1 MQDLGEKTQAGN
13 SKILSSLMLIILF
26 VSMGQSVYWQTMPII
41 GREFNFSE
49 IEINTL
55 VAISAAMFIVFTP
68 YWGRLSD
75 RIGRKAV
82 LLIGLTGY
90 VLSNLIFLY
99 SASLGLLGSV
109 TGFSLLLI
117 LLISRI
123 VNSAIGAASRPASG
137 AYVADVTSEEERSSG
152 MGKFGA
158 ANNIGTILG
167 PVLVGSLV
175 GLNIFNI
182 PIPEFGLLTPL
193 IVMSI
198 LMAVAASI
206 VYVYLPNKIIEPA
219 VENRSSKIAFDAK
232 LKLLLSIG
240 MIIFTAFAIVQSI
253 TAYYV
258 QDRFNYTLD
267 ETAKTTALLLGTMAL
282 MSIVSQ
288 LTIVQKYK
296 GNPLNLI
303 KFSLP
308 LFILSCILI
317 ILSPDFLFLYLGM
330 AFMGLGMG
338 LASPGYTSA
347 ASLNA
352 NKDNQGA
359 AVGLAMVAPGFG
371 FALGPFL
378 SGILYTSSMNLPF
391 ILILPLFVILIFL
404 INKLEKLNK
413 KKDYGIWSSK

>member
-1 MQDLGEKTQAGN
+1 MTPDRKEAEESN
-13 SKILSSLMLIILF
+13 PKILSGLMLIILF

-55 VAISAAMFIVFTP
+55 VSISAAMFIVFTP
-68 YWGRLSD
+68 FWGRLSD

-82 LLIGLTGY
+82 LLIGLSGY

-99 SASLGLLGSV
+99 SASLGLIGYV
-109 TGFSLLLI
+109 TGFSLLMI
-117 LLISRI
+117 LLMARI

-137 AYVADVTSEEERSSG
+137 AYVADVTSEEDRSSG

-175 GLNIFNI
+175 GLNIFGINI
-182 PIPEFGLLTPL
+182 PQFGLLTPL

-198 LMAVAASI
+198 LMAIAAVFVYIFLPSGNSDSEAETSGSGI
-206 VYVYLPNKIIEPA
+206 V
-219 VENRSSKIAFDAK
+219 FDK
-232 LKLLLSIG
+232 NLKLLLAIG
-240 MIIFTAFAIVQSI
+240 VIIFTAFALVQSI
-253 TAYYV
+253 TAFYI
-258 QDRFNYTLD
+258 QDRFAYNLD
-267 ETAKTTALLLGTMAL
+267 ETAKTTALLLGTMAF
-282 MSIVSQ
+282 MAIISQ

-296 GNPLNLI
+296 GSPLNLI

-308 LFILSCILI
+308 LFVLSCLFI
-317 ILSPDFLFLYLGM
+317 IFSPNFLFLYSGM

-352 NKDNQGA
+352 DKDKQGA
-359 AVGLAMVAPGFG
+359 AVGLAMVAPGVG
-371 FALGPFL
+371 FALGPLL
-378 SGILYTSSMNLPF
+378 SGFLYSSSMNLPF
-391 ILILPLFVILIFL
+391 IFILPLFLIIIVF
-404 INKLEKLNK
+404 IRKLEQIN
-413 KKDYGIWSSK
+413 

>member
-1 MQDLGEKTQAGN
+1 MTPN
-13 SKILSSLMLIILF
+13 SKEAEESNPKILSGLMLIILF

-55 VAISAAMFIVFTP
+55 VSISAAMFIVFTP
-68 YWGRLSD
+68 FWGRLSD

-82 LLIGLTGY
+82 LLIGLSGY

-99 SASLGLLGSV
+99 SASLGLIGYV
-109 TGFSLLLI
+109 TGFSLLMI
-117 LLISRI
+117 LLMARI

-137 AYVADVTSEEERSSG
+137 AYVADVTSEEDRSSG

-175 GLNIFNI
+175 GLNIFGINI
-182 PIPEFGLLTPL
+182 PQFGLLTPL

-198 LMAVAASI
+198 LMAIAAVFVYIFLPSGDSVSEAETSGSGI
-206 VYVYLPNKIIEPA
+206 V
-219 VENRSSKIAFDAK
+219 FDRN
-232 LKLLLSIG
+232 LKLLLAIG
-240 MIIFTAFAIVQSI
+240 VIIFTAFALVQSI
-253 TAYYV
+253 TAFYI
-258 QDRFNYTLD
+258 QDRFAYNLD
-267 ETAKTTALLLGTMAL
+267 ETAKTTALLLGTMAF
-282 MSIVSQ
+282 MAIISQ

-296 GNPLNLI
+296 GSPLNLI
-303 KFSLP
+303 KYSLP
-308 LFILSCILI
+308 LFILSCLFI
-317 ILSPDFLFLYLGM
+317 IFSPNFLFLYAGM

-352 NKDNQGA
+352 DKDKQGA
-359 AVGLAMVAPGFG
+359 AVGLAMVAPGIG
-371 FALGPFL
+371 FALGPLL
-378 SGILYTSSMNLPF
+378 SGFLYSSSMNLPF
-391 ILILPLFVILIFL
+391 IFILPLFLIIIVF
-404 INKLEKLNK
+404 IRKLEQIN
-413 KKDYGIWSSK
+413 

>member
-1 MQDLGEKTQAGN
+1 MTPN
-13 SKILSSLMLIILF
+13 SKEAEESNPKILSGLMLIILF

-55 VAISAAMFIVFTP
+55 VSISAAMFIVFTP
-68 YWGRLSD
+68 FWGRLSD

-82 LLIGLTGY
+82 LLIGLSGY

-99 SASLGLLGSV
+99 SASLGLIGYV
-109 TGFSLLLI
+109 TGFSLLMI
-117 LLISRI
+117 LLMARI

-137 AYVADVTSEEERSSG
+137 AYVADVTSEEDRSSG

-175 GLNIFNI
+175 GLNIFGINI
-182 PIPEFGLLTPL
+182 PQFGLLTPL

-198 LMAVAASI
+198 LMAIAA
-206 VYVYLPNKIIEPA
+206 VFVYLFLPSGNSVSGAEASGSGII
-219 VENRSSKIAFDAK
+219 FDTN

-240 MIIFTAFAIVQSI
+240 VIIFTAFALVQSI
-253 TAYYV
+253 TAFYI
-258 QDRFNYTLD
+258 QDRFAYNLD
-267 ETAKTTALLLGTMAL
+267 ETAKTTALLLGTMAF
-282 MSIVSQ
+282 MAIISQ

-296 GNPLNLI
+296 GSPLNLI

-308 LFILSCILI
+308 LFILSCLFI
-317 ILSPDFLFLYLGM
+317 IFSPNFLFLYIGM

-352 NKDNQGA
+352 DKDKQGA
-359 AVGLAMVAPGFG
+359 AVGLAMVAPGIG
-371 FALGPFL
+371 FALGPLL
-378 SGILYTSSMNLPF
+378 SGFLYSASMNLPF
-391 ILILPLFVILIFL
+391 IFILPLFLIIIVF
-404 INKLEKLNK
+404 IRKLEQIN
-413 KKDYGIWSSK
+413 

>member
-1 MQDLGEKTQAGN
+1 MTPN
-13 SKILSSLMLIILF
+13 SKEVEESNPKILSGLMLIILF

-55 VAISAAMFIVFTP
+55 VSISAAMFIVFTP
-68 YWGRLSD
+68 FWGRLSD

-82 LLIGLTGY
+82 LLIGLSGY

-99 SASLGLLGSV
+99 SASLGLIGYV
-109 TGFSLLLI
+109 TGFSLLMI
-117 LLISRI
+117 LLMARI

-137 AYVADVTSEEERSSG
+137 AYVADVTSEEDRSSG

-175 GLNIFNI
+175 GLNIFGINI
-182 PIPEFGLLTPL
+182 PQFGLLTPL

-198 LMAVAASI
+198 LMAMAAVFVYIFLPSGNSVSEAETSGSGI
-206 VYVYLPNKIIEPA
+206 V
-219 VENRSSKIAFDAK
+219 FDRN
-232 LKLLLSIG
+232 LKLLLAIG
-240 MIIFTAFAIVQSI
+240 VIIFTAFALVQSI
-253 TAYYV
+253 TAFYI
-258 QDRFNYTLD
+258 QDRFAYNLD
-267 ETAKTTALLLGTMAL
+267 ETAKTTALLLGTMAF
-282 MSIVSQ
+282 MAIISQ

-296 GNPLNLI
+296 GSPLNLI
-303 KFSLP
+303 KYSLP
-308 LFILSCILI
+308 LFILSCLFI
-317 ILSPDFLFLYLGM
+317 IFSPNFLFLYAGM

-352 NKDNQGA
+352 DKDKQGA
-359 AVGLAMVAPGFG
+359 AVGLAMVAPGIG
-371 FALGPFL
+371 FALGPLL
-378 SGILYTSSMNLPF
+378 SGFLYSSSMNLPF
-391 ILILPLFVILIFL
+391 IFILPLFLLIIVF
-404 INKLEKLNK
+404 IRKLEQIN
-413 KKDYGIWSSK
+413 

>member
-1 MQDLGEKTQAGN
+1 MTPN
-13 SKILSSLMLIILF
+13 SKEAIESNPKILSGLMLIILF

-55 VAISAAMFIVFTP
+55 VSISAAMFIIFTP
-68 YWGRLSD
+68 FWGRLSD

-82 LLIGLTGY
+82 LLIGLLGY

-99 SASLGLLGSV
+99 SASLGLIGYV
-109 TGFSLLLI
+109 TGFSLLMI
-117 LLISRI
+117 LLMARI

-137 AYVADVTSEEERSSG
+137 AYVADVTSEEDRSSG

-175 GLNIFNI
+175 GLNIFGINI
-182 PIPEFGLLTPL
+182 PQFGLLTPL
-193 IVMSI
+193 IVMSA
-198 LMAVAASI
+198 LMAIAAIFVYIFLPSGNSVSEAETNGSGI
-206 VYVYLPNKIIEPA
+206 V
-219 VENRSSKIAFDAK
+219 FDRN

-240 MIIFTAFAIVQSI
+240 VIIFTAFALVQSI
-253 TAYYV
+253 TAFYI
-258 QDRFNYTLD
+258 QDRFSYNLD
-267 ETAKTTALLLGTMAL
+267 ETAKTTALLLGTMAF
-282 MSIVSQ
+282 MAIISQ

-296 GNPLNLI
+296 GSPLNLI

-308 LFILSCILI
+308 LFILSCLFI
-317 ILSPDFLFLYLGM
+317 IFSPNFLFLYIGM

-352 NKDNQGA
+352 DKDKQGA
-359 AVGLAMVAPGFG
+359 AVGLAMVAPGIG
-371 FALGPFL
+371 FALGPLL
-378 SGILYTSSMNLPF
+378 SGFLYSASMNLPF
-391 ILILPLFVILIFL
+391 IFILPLFSIIIVFIR
-404 INKLEKLNK
+404 KLEQIN
-413 KKDYGIWSSK
+413 

>member
-1 MQDLGEKTQAGN
+1 MTPN
-13 SKILSSLMLIILF
+13 SKEAIESNPKILSGLMLIILF

-55 VAISAAMFIVFTP
+55 VSISAAMFIIFTP
-68 YWGRLSD
+68 FWGRLSD
-75 RIGRKAV
+75 RIGRKVV
-82 LLIGLTGY
+82 LLIGLSGY

-99 SASLGLLGSV
+99 SASLGLIGYV
-109 TGFSLLLI
+109 TGFSLLMI
-117 LLISRI
+117 LLMARI

-137 AYVADVTSEEERSSG
+137 AYVADVTSEEDRSSG

-175 GLNIFNI
+175 GLNIFGINI
-182 PIPEFGLLTPL
+182 PQFGLLTPL
-193 IVMSI
+193 IVMSA
-198 LMAVAASI
+198 LMAIASI
-206 VYVYLPNKIIEPA
+206 FVYIFLPSGNSVSEAETNGSGI
-219 VENRSSKIAFDAK
+219 VFDRN

-240 MIIFTAFAIVQSI
+240 VIIFTAFALVQSI
-253 TAYYV
+253 TAFYI
-258 QDRFNYTLD
+258 QDRFSYNLD
-267 ETAKTTALLLGTMAL
+267 ETAKTTALLLGTMAF
-282 MSIVSQ
+282 MAIISQ

-296 GNPLNLI
+296 GSPLNLI

-308 LFILSCILI
+308 LFILSCLFI
-317 ILSPDFLFLYLGM
+317 IFSPNFLFLYIGM

-352 NKDNQGA
+352 DKDKQGA
-359 AVGLAMVAPGFG
+359 AVGLAMVAPGIG
-371 FALGPFL
+371 FALGPLL
-378 SGILYTSSMNLPF
+378 SGFLYSASMNLPF
-391 ILILPLFVILIFL
+391 IFILPLFSIIIVFIR
-404 INKLEKLNK
+404 KLEQIN
-413 KKDYGIWSSK
+413 

>member
-1 MQDLGEKTQAGN
+1 LTPN
-13 SKILSSLMLIILF
+13 SREAIESNPKILSGLMLIILF

-55 VAISAAMFIVFTP
+55 VSISAAMFIIFTP
-68 YWGRLSD
+68 FWGRLSD

-82 LLIGLTGY
+82 LLIGLSGY

-99 SASLGLLGSV
+99 SASLGLIGYV
-109 TGFSLLLI
+109 TGFSLLMI
-117 LLISRI
+117 LLMARI

-137 AYVADVTSEEERSSG
+137 AYVADVTSEEDRSSG

-175 GLNIFNI
+175 GLNIFGINI
-182 PIPEFGLLTPL
+182 PQFGLLTPL
-193 IVMSI
+193 IVMSA
-198 LMAVAASI
+198 LMAIAAIFVYIFLPSGNSVSEAETNGSGI
-206 VYVYLPNKIIEPA
+206 V
-219 VENRSSKIAFDAK
+219 FDRN

-240 MIIFTAFAIVQSI
+240 VIIFTAFALVQSI
-253 TAYYV
+253 TAFYI
-258 QDRFNYTLD
+258 QDRFSYNLD
-267 ETAKTTALLLGTMAL
+267 ETAKTTALLLGTMAF
-282 MSIVSQ
+282 MAIISQ

-296 GNPLNLI
+296 GSPLNLI

-308 LFILSCILI
+308 LFILSCLFI
-317 ILSPDFLFLYLGM
+317 IFSPNFLFLYIGM

-352 NKDNQGA
+352 DKDKQGA
-359 AVGLAMVAPGFG
+359 AVGLAMVAPGIG
-371 FALGPFL
+371 FALGPLL
-378 SGILYTSSMNLPF
+378 SGFLYSASMNLPF
-391 ILILPLFVILIFL
+391 IFILPLFLIIIVF
-404 INKLEKLNK
+404 IRKLEQIN
-413 KKDYGIWSSK
+413 

>member
-1 MQDLGEKTQAGN
+1 MTPN
-13 SKILSSLMLIILF
+13 SKEVEESNPKILSGLMLIILF

-55 VAISAAMFIVFTP
+55 VSISAAMFIVFTP
-68 YWGRLSD
+68 FWGRLSD

-82 LLIGLTGY
+82 LLIGLSGY

-99 SASLGLLGSV
+99 SASLGLIGYV
-109 TGFSLLLI
+109 TGFSLLMI
-117 LLISRI
+117 LLMARI

-137 AYVADVTSEEERSSG
+137 AYVADVTSEEDRSSG

-175 GLNIFNI
+175 GLNIFGINI
-182 PIPEFGLLTPL
+182 PQFGLLTPL

-198 LMAVAASI
+198 LMAIAAVFVYIFLPSGDSVSEAETSGSGI
-206 VYVYLPNKIIEPA
+206 V
-219 VENRSSKIAFDAK
+219 FDRN
-232 LKLLLSIG
+232 LKLLLAIG
-240 MIIFTAFAIVQSI
+240 VIIFTAFALVQSI
-253 TAYYV
+253 TAFYI
-258 QDRFNYTLD
+258 QDRFAYNLD
-267 ETAKTTALLLGTMAL
+267 ETAKTTALLLGTMAF
-282 MSIVSQ
+282 MAIISQ

-296 GNPLNLI
+296 GSPLNLI
-303 KFSLP
+303 KYSLP
-308 LFILSCILI
+308 LFILSCLFI
-317 ILSPDFLFLYLGM
+317 IFSPNFLFLYAGM

-352 NKDNQGA
+352 DKDKQGA
-359 AVGLAMVAPGFG
+359 AVGLAMVAPGIG
-371 FALGPFL
+371 FALGPLFSGFL
-378 SGILYTSSMNLPF
+378 YSSSMNLPF
-391 ILILPLFVILIFL
+391 IFILPLFLLIIVF
-404 INKLEKLNK
+404 IRKLEQIN
-413 KKDYGIWSSK
+413 

>member
-1 MQDLGEKTQAGN
+1 MTPN
-13 SKILSSLMLIILF
+13 SKEAIESNPKILSGLMLIILF

-55 VAISAAMFIVFTP
+55 VSISAAMFIIFTP
-68 YWGRLSD
+68 FWGRLSD

-82 LLIGLTGY
+82 LLIGLSGY

-99 SASLGLLGSV
+99 SASLGLIGYV
-109 TGFSLLLI
+109 TGFSLLMI
-117 LLISRI
+117 LLMARI

-137 AYVADVTSEEERSSG
+137 AYVADVTSEEDRSSG

-175 GLNIFNI
+175 GLNIFGINI
-182 PIPEFGLLTPL
+182 PQFGLLTPL
-193 IVMSI
+193 IVMSA
-198 LMAVAASI
+198 LMAIAAIFVYIFLPSGNSVSEAETNGSGI
-206 VYVYLPNKIIEPA
+206 V
-219 VENRSSKIAFDAK
+219 FDRN

-240 MIIFTAFAIVQSI
+240 VIIFTAFALVQSI
-253 TAYYV
+253 TAFYI
-258 QDRFNYTLD
+258 QDRFAYNLD
-267 ETAKTTALLLGTMAL
+267 ETAKTTALLLGTMAF
-282 MSIVSQ
+282 MAIISQ

-296 GNPLNLI
+296 GSPLNLI

-308 LFILSCILI
+308 LFILSCLFI
-317 ILSPDFLFLYLGM
+317 IFSPNFLFLYIGM

-352 NKDNQGA
+352 DKDKQGA
-359 AVGLAMVAPGFG
+359 AVGLAMVAPGIG
-371 FALGPFL
+371 FALGPLL
-378 SGILYTSSMNLPF
+378 SGFLYSASMNLPF
-391 ILILPLFVILIFL
+391 IFILPLFLIIIVF
-404 INKLEKLNK
+404 IRKLEQIN
-413 KKDYGIWSSK
+413 

>member
-1 MQDLGEKTQAGN
+1 MYKRQ
-13 SKILSSLMLIILF
+13 
-26 VSMGQSVYWQTMPII
+26 
-41 GREFNFSE
+41 
-49 IEINTL
+49 
-55 VAISAAMFIVFTP
+55 
-68 YWGRLSD
+68 
-75 RIGRKAV
+75 
-82 LLIGLTGY
+82 
-90 VLSNLIFLY
+90 
-99 SASLGLLGSV
+99 
-109 TGFSLLLI
+109 
-117 LLISRI
+117 
-123 VNSAIGAASRPASG
+123 
-137 AYVADVTSEEERSSG
+137 
-152 MGKFGA
+152 

-258 QDRFNYTLD
+258 QDRFNFTLD

-391 ILILPLFVILIFL
+391 IFILPLFVILIFL
-404 INKLEKLNK
+404 LKKLEKLN
-413 KKDYGIWSSK
+413 